1 MEDITPTLEKLRSQ
15 RSAYLQWASNSTE
28 IERLHRQETA
38 YTYYMARETL
48 REGDEEN
55 RLLAEELQLKDA
67 LKRVEV

>member
-1 MEDITPTLEKLRSQ
+1 MRSQ

-38 YTYYMARETL
+38 YVYYKARETL

-55 RLLAEELQLKDA
+55 RLIAEELKVKDA
-67 LKRVEV
+67 MDRVCVVDVCGREE

>member
-1 MEDITPTLEKLRSQ
+1 MRSQ

-38 YTYYMARETL
+38 YAYYKARETL

-55 RLLAEELQLKDA
+55 RLIAEELKVKDA
-67 LKRVEV
+67 MDRVVVVGVCGCEG

>member
-1 MEDITPTLEKLRSQ
+1 MRSQ

-38 YTYYMARETL
+38 YLYYQARETL

-67 LKRVEV
+67 VKRVEVCV